1 MIPPVFLPSP
11 VLRTLADTFGFLL
24 FVFRRWRE
32 DRCPQIAGSLTYTT
46 LLALV
51 PVFTVAVALLSFT
64 PFFHEVMER
73 IREFLRMNLMPNI
86 AEKITTVYMREFAHN
101 ARRLTAVGV
110 GGVLVVAVWM
120 MLIMDRSLNA
130 IWRVR
135 QARPLWM
142 SVLGYVTV
150 VVLGPILL
158 GVSVTITTFMLALSG
173 DLAVL
178 SSFAHAVLLR
188 AVPLLVSAFAF
199 FLLYRIIP
207 HRHVP
212 WRHAALGGFV
222 AALLF
227 ESAKQLFA
235 FYVQLS
241 PTYNLVYGAF
251 AAVPIFLIWIYLS
264 WLVILFGAELTASA
278 SYWRNNRWKQA
289 PTPSVRFREAL
300 AVTQALLEG
309 ATGFDHLREKTGI
322 PADELEETL
331 AQMIDGN
338 VVKRNGRSSF
348 ALTAATREVLAT
360 RAAPAAPAAVSPG
373 KRRKGRSARSSR

>member
-1 MIPPVFLPSP
+1 MIPPVFPPSP
-11 VLRTLADTFGFLL
+11 VLRKLADTSGFLL

-51 PVFTVAVALLSFT
+51 PVFTVAVALMSFT

-73 IREFLRMNLMPNI
+73 IREFLRMNLMPDI

-110 GGVLVVAVWM
+110 GAVLVVAVWM

-135 QARPLWM
+135 QTRPLWM
-142 SVLGYVTV
+142 SVLGYMTV
-150 VVLGPILL
+150 IVLGPILL

-178 SSFAHAVLLR
+178 SSVAHAVLLR
-188 AVPLLVSAFAF
+188 AVPLLVSALAF
-199 FLLYRIIP
+199 FLIYRIIP

-212 WRHAALGGFV
+212 WRHAALGGLV
-222 AALLF
+222 AAVLF
-227 ESAKQLFA
+227 ETAKQGFA
-235 FYVQLS
+235 FYVHTS
-241 PTYNLVYGAF
+241 PTYNVVYGTF
-251 AAVPIFLIWIYLS
+251 AAVPIFLVWIYLS

-278 SYWRNNRWKQA
+278 SYWRNGLWKKP
-289 PTPSVRFREAL
+289 PTPAMRFREAL
-300 AVTQALLEG
+300 TVTQALLEG
-309 ATGFDHLREKTGI
+309 HTQLDILREKTGL
-322 PADELEETL
+322 PAEELEETL
-331 AQMIDGN
+331 AQMIEAG
-338 VVKRNGRSSF
+338 VVKRQGRSHV
-348 ALTAATREVLAT
+348 ALTTATRQVLAT
-360 RAAPAAPAAVSPG
+360 KAAAAAEPVSPT
-373 KRRKGRSARSSR
+373 KRRRGRSARSAR